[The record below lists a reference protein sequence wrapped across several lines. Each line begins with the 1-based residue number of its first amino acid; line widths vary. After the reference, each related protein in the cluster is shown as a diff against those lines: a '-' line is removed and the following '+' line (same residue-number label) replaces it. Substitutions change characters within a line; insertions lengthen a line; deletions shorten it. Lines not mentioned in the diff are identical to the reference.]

1 MFLLFLLTFAN
12 GTSFPPIFHDSCE
25 FFIRP
30 ILKLFRILLSVSFP
44 SRNVFVFIRYEDVT
58 DFHLPYIKI
67 LRFAAVGFLLFL
79 GVGEGTGKLCKWY

>member
-1 MFLLFLLTFAN
+1 M
-12 GTSFPPIFHDSCE
+12 
-25 FFIRP
+25 
-30 ILKLFRILLSVSFP
+30 
-44 SRNVFVFIRYEDVT
+44 FVFIRYEDVT

>member
-1 MFLLFLLTFAN
+1 MVLHFPLFFM
-12 GTSFPPIFHDSCE
+12 IRV

-30 ILKLFRILLSVSFP
+30 ILKLFRILLSVNFP
-44 SRNVFVFIRYEDVT
+44 GRNCVFIRYGGVT

-79 GVGEGTGKLCKWY
+79 GVGEGTGKLYKWY